1 MGSTIS
7 FLSFRDL
14 AVCELGGGMT
24 CLAGLMVGLF
34 SIPIPFRGKNKR
46 ENVPGPPTAGS
57 ENRQQHRLQSKLPGL
72 ERPSRL
78 TYFRIILILGL
89 PRWAETF
96 YLRVVNIACCDI
108 PGLSVFLCH
117 NESISFF
124 LSFFSPLFLS
134 PFFSFL
140 LSFFFRL

>member
-34 SIPIPFRGKNKR
+34 SIPIPFRGRNKR
-46 ENVPGPPTAGS
+46 KNVPGPQTAGS
-57 ENRQQHRLQSKLPGL
+57 ENRQQRQLRSSC
-72 ERPSRL
+72 RVL
-78 TYFRIILILGL
+78 TDLLDWLTFGSYWFYGL

-96 YLRVVNIACCDI
+96 YLSVVNIACCDI
-108 PGLSVFLCH
+108 PGLAPS
-117 NESISFF
+117 
-124 LSFFSPLFLS
+124 LFAVARASLL
-134 PFFSFL
+134 SFL
-140 LSFFFRL
+140 LCCCFFFQIIVPFAKMQE